1 MKKLLLV
8 GGGHAMMPTVRHIRE
23 HVPDSVQIT
32 LLSDHP
38 YLYYSGMVPEF
49 LGGVYTENQVRLDLV
64 SLCERHGIDW
74 VHGRAVRLDPQNKE
88 VYTHDGQVLS
98 GDVIAF
104 DVGSMTPGAQHGSA
118 IVAKPLHYIKALA
131 DQLDDMINSDS
142 QHTIAIVGGGAAGV
156 EVALNMSHRFR
167 AAGISDRIKIN
178 LFEGNDR
185 VLPTFPN
192 SLSQDGLRA
201 LVDAGVKVELSSRP
215 EIIDQNV
222 LKSNLGEHRYDA
234 ILWSTGTIGPS
245 FFREA
250 GLQTNERGFV
260 KTDRQMRVLGHKDIF
275 AAGDSALVSGYE
287 HLARIGV
294 HAVKQGPVMVQNLS
308 DAINGKELKKS
319 FAPYP
324 ISPIII
330 STGLPQ
336 AWWLAGNIW
345 FKNGLALGMKHH
357 VDRKW
362 INPWLDPAYRSQTL
376 WDYKSASDGKY

>member
-23 HVPDSVQIT
+23 HVSDSVQIT
-32 LLSDHP
+32 LVSDHP

-49 LGGVYTENQVRLDLV
+49 FGGVYTENQVRLDLI
-64 SLCERHGIDW
+64 SLCDRHGIDW
-74 VHGRAVRLDPQNKE
+74 VHGRVVRLDANRKE

-104 DVGSMTPGAQHGSA
+104 DVGSMTPGARHGSA

-131 DQLDDMINSDS
+131 DQLDDMIESEA
-142 QHTIAIVGGGAAGV
+142 QHAIAIVGGGAAGV
-156 EVALNMSHRFR
+156 EVALNIAHRLR
-167 AAGISDRIKIN
+167 ASGISERIKIS

-185 VLPTFPN
+185 VLPSFPKG
-192 SLSQDGLRA
+192 LSRDALRA
-201 LVDAGVKVELSSRP
+201 LVDAGVKVQLSSRP
-215 EIIDQNV
+215 EIVEHNT
-222 LKSNLGEHRYDA
+222 LKTDLGEHHYDA

-245 FFREA
+245 FFQEA
-250 GLQTNERGFV
+250 GLQTNDRGFV
-260 KTDRQMRVLGHKDIF
+260 KTDRQMRVIGHKDIF

-294 HAVKQGPVMVQNLS
+294 HAVKQGPVMVHNLS
-308 DAINGKELKKS
+308 DAINEKEPTKS

-324 ISPIII
+324 ISPIIL

-336 AWWLAGNIW
+336 AWWLAGNVW

-362 INPWLDPAYRSQTL
+362 INPWLDPAYRSQKL
-376 WDYKSASDGKY
+376 WDYRSASDGNY

>member
-1 MKKLLLV
+1 
-8 GGGHAMMPTVRHIRE
+8 MMPTVRHIRE
-23 HVPDSVQIT
+23 HVSDSVQIT
-32 LLSDHP
+32 LVSDHP

-49 LGGVYTENQVRLDLV
+49 FGGVYTENQVRLDLI
-64 SLCERHGIDW
+64 SLCDRHGIDW
-74 VHGRAVRLDPQNKE
+74 VHGRVVRLDANRKE

-104 DVGSMTPGAQHGSA
+104 DVGSMTPGARHGSA

-131 DQLDDMINSDS
+131 DQLDDMIESEA
-142 QHTIAIVGGGAAGV
+142 QHAIAIVGGGAAGV
-156 EVALNMSHRFR
+156 EVALNIAHRLR
-167 AAGISDRIKIN
+167 ASGISERIKIS

-185 VLPTFPN
+185 VLPSFPKG
-192 SLSQDGLRA
+192 LSKDALRA
-201 LVDAGVKVELSSRP
+201 LVDAGVKVQLSSRP
-215 EIIDQNV
+215 EIVEQNT
-222 LKSNLGEHRYDA
+222 LKTDLGEQHYDA

-245 FFREA
+245 FFQEA
-250 GLQTNERGFV
+250 GLQTNDRGFV
-260 KTDRQMRVLGHKDIF
+260 KTDRQMRVIGHKDIF

-294 HAVKQGPVMVQNLS
+294 HAVKQGPVMVHNLS
-308 DAINGKELKKS
+308 DAINEKEPTKS

-324 ISPIII
+324 ISPIIL

-336 AWWLAGNIW
+336 AWWLAGNVW

-362 INPWLDPAYRSQTL
+362 INPWLDPAYRSQKL
-376 WDYKSASDGKY
+376 WDYRSASDGNY

>member
-8 GGGHAMMPTVRHIRE
+8 GGGHAMMPTIRHIRQ
-23 HVPDSVQIT
+23 HVSDSVQIT
-32 LLSDHP
+32 LVSDHP

-74 VHGRAVRLDPQNKE
+74 VHGRAVRLDAQKKE
-88 VYTHDGQVLS
+88 VYTQDGQVHY

-104 DVGSMTPGAQHGSA
+104 DVGSMTPGANLGSA

-131 DQLDDMINSDS
+131 DQLEDMMHSNSP
-142 QHTIAIVGGGAAGV
+142 HAIAIVGGGAAGV
-156 EVALNMSHRFR
+156 EVALNIAHRFR
-167 AAGISDRIKIN
+167 VAGISDRIRIR

-185 VLPTFPN
+185 VLPTFPKG
-192 SLSQDGLRA
+192 LSKDALRA
-201 LVDAGVKVELSSRP
+201 LIDAGVQVELSSRP
-215 EIIDQNV
+215 EIIDRSI
-222 LKSNLGEHRYDA
+222 LKTALGEHHFDA

-245 FFREA
+245 FFRQA
-250 GLQTNERGFV
+250 GLQTNDRGFV

-287 HLARIGV
+287 QLARIGV
-294 HAVKQGPVMVQNLS
+294 HAVKQGPILIHNLS
-308 DAINGKELKKS
+308 DAINEKEPQKS

-330 STGLPQ
+330 STGMPR
-336 AWWLAGNIW
+336 AWWLAGSVW

-362 INPWLDPAYRSQTL
+362 INPWLDPAYRSPTL
-376 WDYKSASDGKY
+376 WDYRSASDGNH